1 MNNILDMLKMIDKA
15 DAPKTKK
22 LNESVSLNISAT
34 GEGPNDVVD
43 MMSKL
48 MNLTGMKPVTNDMMP
63 AKINLPMVKT
73 IADVGNYADEAARTY
88 ANDVGEDIT
97 DEAFANEPE
106 EEVQDTDYMVNTL
119 AGGLD
124 RAKKTY
130 PKVSKADNPM
140 QPVTEQIANRLMSE
154 YNIFKSNQ

>member
-73 IADVGNYADEAARTY
+73 IADVGNYAD
-88 ANDVGEDIT
+88 
-97 DEAFANEPE
+97 
-106 EEVQDTDYMVNTL
+106 
-119 AGGLD
+119 
-124 RAKKTY
+124 
-130 PKVSKADNPM
+130 
-140 QPVTEQIANRLMSE
+140 
-154 YNIFKSNQ
+154 